1 MKLVEKDEVLQDNDL
16 IAKKLYE
23 VLKNAVSALNIT
35 DFTQV
40 FFRYKKASKK
50 PRCFFL
56 FKTVKMGDIEKEIN
70 NINPKKATTNN
81 TILPKNLKKSSKVS
95 VSLLRELFND

>member
-40 FFRYKKASKK
+40 FFRYKKS
-50 PRCFFL
+50 
-56 FKTVKMGDIEKEIN
+56 I
-70 NINPKKATTNN
+70 
-81 TILPKNLKKSSKVS
+81 
-95 VSLLRELFND
+95 